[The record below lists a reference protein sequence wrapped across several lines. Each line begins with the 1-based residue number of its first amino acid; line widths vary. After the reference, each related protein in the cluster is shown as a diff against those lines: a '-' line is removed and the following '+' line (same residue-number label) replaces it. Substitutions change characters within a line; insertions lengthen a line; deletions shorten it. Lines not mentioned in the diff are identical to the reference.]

1 MAFDWSPEARERLR
15 TLWTE
20 GHSTAEIGRR
30 LGCTKNAV
38 VGAAY
43 RMDLPPRPNPMA
55 ESRRRA
61 KELVAARAALG
72 AGQPAEAVARSLG
85 TDVGALTERLGEYQ
99 RALAPRRDV
108 TLAPPASVGDAGGSP
123 RPAPVVAAP
132 PVRRRL
138 VLPVSGVGAAAVRA
152 DDPNAERLAGV
163 VFRPRAARPCAWP
176 IGEPRSREFRTC
188 DEPTSSGKPYCPE
201 HCDAAYVRP
210 RRSVDDV
217 AGVAHAG

>member
-1 MAFDWSPEARERLR
+1 MAFDWTAEARAQLR
-15 TLWTE
+15 DLWAE

-30 LGCTKNAV
+30 LGVTKNAV
-38 VGAAY
+38 VGAAH

-85 TDVGALTERLGEYQ
+85 TDVTALTRRVAEHQ

-108 TLAPPASVGDAGGSP
+108 TPAPLPSVGDAGGSS
-123 RPAPVVAAP
+123 RPPPVVAAP

-176 IGEPRSREFRTC
+176 IGEPGSREFRTC
-188 DEPTSSGKPYCPE
+188 DEPTRPGKPYCPD
-201 HCDAAYVRP
+201 HCEAAYLRP
-210 RRSVDDV
+210 RRSVEDV